1 MPVSGDTKAWWF
13 KQLSSNKRQGWIYAL
28 IVCLEPSEVYNGL
41 DEDGVVAYVGVFRVQ
56 LGEWT
61 EERAAAG
68 DVHIADRPLKGRGGD
83 VRPEGID
90 NVLPVVLVEQH

>member
-1 MPVSGDTKAWWF
+1 MPVTGDTKAWWF
-13 KQLSSNKRQGWIYAL
+13 KLLTSNKRQGWIYAL

-61 EERAAAG
+61 EEWAAAG
-68 DVHIADRPLKGRGGD
+68 YVHIADGPLEGRGRD
-83 VRPEGID
+83 VGPEGID
-90 NVLPVVLVEQH
+90 YVLPVVLVEQH